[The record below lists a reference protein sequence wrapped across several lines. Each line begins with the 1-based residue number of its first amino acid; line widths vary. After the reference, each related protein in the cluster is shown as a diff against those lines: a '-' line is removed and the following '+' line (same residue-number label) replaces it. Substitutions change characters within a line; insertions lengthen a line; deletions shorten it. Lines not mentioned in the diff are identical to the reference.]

1 MYNNRYVTE
10 LSISEVKEYYEILR
24 EKRKLTNEEIKDF
37 GICRERLIEYAYK
50 NIDKTESEA
59 KAMENNNRE
68 ITYINTE
75 DELHQTVKGMI
86 SDDYK
91 ERFKAE
97 YKQLIIR
104 LDRLNKIINKM
115 KEDKLDFKGFCS
127 LDVLIAQSRH
137 MDAYASLLSYRALV
151 EDINLD

>member
-1 MYNNRYVTE
+1 
-10 LSISEVKEYYEILR
+10 
-24 EKRKLTNEEIKDF
+24 
-37 GICRERLIEYAYK
+37 
-50 NIDKTESEA
+50 
-59 KAMENNNRE
+59 MENNNRE
-68 ITYINTE
+68 IIYINTKN
-75 DELHQTVKGMI
+75 ELHQTVKGMI

-115 KEDKLDFKGFCS
+115 KEDKLDFKGLCS

-137 MDAYASLLSYRALV
+137 MSAYASLLSYRALV